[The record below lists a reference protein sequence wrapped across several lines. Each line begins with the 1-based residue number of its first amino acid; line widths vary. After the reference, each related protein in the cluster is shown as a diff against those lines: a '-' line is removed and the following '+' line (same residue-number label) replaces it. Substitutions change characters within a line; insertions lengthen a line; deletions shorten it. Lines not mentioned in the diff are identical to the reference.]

1 MIMPESHNL
10 LTSAVAAH
18 NLRRSVLNDAM
29 GVFGRQAA
37 DHSPHR
43 RGPTRWARVGPHDGT
58 LHDPFVFTRVLVVQ
72 PSGLWLRNR
81 MPLFMIQ
88 TSLTTG
94 LSAQGTPEA

>member
-1 MIMPESHNL
+1 MPDAHNL

-29 GVFGRQAA
+29 GVFGRQAS
-37 DHSPHR
+37 DDFSYR
-43 RGPTRWARVGPHDGT
+43 RRPTRWARVGPHDGT
-58 LHDPFVFTRVLVVQ
+58 LREPFVFTRVPDVQ
-72 PSGLWLRNR
+72 PRGLWLRNG